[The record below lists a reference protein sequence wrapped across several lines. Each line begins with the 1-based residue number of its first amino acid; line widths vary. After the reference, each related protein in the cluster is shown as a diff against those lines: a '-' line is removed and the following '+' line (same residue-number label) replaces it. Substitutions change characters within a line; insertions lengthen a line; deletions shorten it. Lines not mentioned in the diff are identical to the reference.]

1 MYRYKSI
8 MREYRV
14 QKENI
19 NQEKTML
26 YSEFLIG
33 TEAPDNAYTY
43 AEYKRIEKIYNAD
56 NNLEKSDAYAMY
68 QKPEGL
74 TQELLLENQ
83 KLKSKVTEQRFKIQ
97 DLEKEIEQLKK
108 DAWKYKDLKNEAK
121 ELKKQI
127 QRSYDDIMYHMF
139 DKMGIF

>member
-1 MYRYKSI
+1 
-8 MREYRV
+8 MRLK
-14 QKENI
+14 KENI
-19 NQEKTML
+19 YKKEEENTML

-33 TEAPDNAYTY
+33 TEAPDNAHTY
-43 AEYKRIEKIYNAD
+43 AEYKRIEKIYNAN

-97 DLEKEIEQLKK
+97 DLEKEIKQLKK
-108 DAWKYKDLKNEAK
+108 DAWKYKDLKNEAE

>member
-1 MYRYKSI
+1 
-8 MREYRV
+8 
-14 QKENI
+14 
-19 NQEKTML
+19 ML

-33 TEAPDNAYTY
+33 TEAPDNAHTY
-43 AEYKRIEKIYNAD
+43 AEYKRIEKIYNAN

-97 DLEKEIEQLKK
+97 DLEKEIKQLKK
-108 DAWKYKDLKNEAK
+108 DAWKYKDLKNEAE

-127 QRSYDDIMYHMF
+127 QGSYDDIMYHMF